1 MTVPCE
7 GQLLLLTPPFEDSP
21 LEPIV
26 LGSVPAYPGLVDE
39 YGTQVCTQASSMSL
53 VLARTL
59 KSSRSLYCC
68 RHLAKDTFSNAS
80 CVNGLSSALWS
91 ADGT

>member
-7 GQLLLLTPPFEDSP
+7 GQLLLLTPPFEDNR

-39 YGTQVCTQASSMSL
+39 YGTQVCTQA
-53 VLARTL
+53 
-59 KSSRSLYCC
+59 
-68 RHLAKDTFSNAS
+68 
-80 CVNGLSSALWS
+80 
-91 ADGT
+91 